1 MEKMIKM
8 NVNEI
13 KYYFNPEQLNSYD
26 ISWWKAEQ
34 AFKEIREAYADKK
47 DVRHSIKKVRKWL
60 NLEITDCESDADAE
74 YARHLIEGTRKW
86 LNLGVADNKANAQYY
101 SMTQDDN
108 KIFVFLQSV
117 KNGDRSFDVKEFRSF
132 EAAQEFVANHL
143 RNEASH
149 IKDARYRVADE
160 ASLMSLRNM
169 VKNLKP
175 FYF

>member
-1 MEKMIKM
+1 M

-13 KYYFNPEQLNSYD
+13 KYYFDPEQLNSYD
-26 ISWWKAEQ
+26 VSWWKAEQ
-34 AFKEIREAYADKK
+34 AFNEIREVYADSKYNA
-47 DVRHSIKKVRKWL
+47 I
-60 NLEITDCESDADAE
+60 
-74 YARHLIEGTRKW
+74 LIEEPRKW
-86 LNLGVADNKANAQYY
+86 LNLGMIDGDEDNAQYY

-108 KIFVFLQSV
+108 RIFVFLQSV
-117 KNGDRSFDVKEFRSF
+117 KDGDRSFDIKEFRSF

>member
-1 MEKMIKM
+1 M

-13 KYYFNPEQLNSYD
+13 KYYFDPEQLNSYD
-26 ISWWKAEQ
+26 VSWWKAEQ
-34 AFKEIREAYADKK
+34 AFNEIREVYAD
-47 DVRHSIKKVRKWL
+47 S
-60 NLEITDCESDADAE
+60 E
-74 YARHLIEGTRKW
+74 YNAILIEEPRKW
-86 LNLGVADNKANAQYY
+86 LNLGMIDGDEDNAQYY

-108 KIFVFLQSV
+108 RIFVFLQSV
-117 KNGDRSFDVKEFRSF
+117 KDGDRSFDIKEFRSF